1 MKKRGSRIVSALLA
15 VLMVFGLVGC
25 GEKQAGS
32 TPEEKAAAK
41 NYVYR
46 MQEIETG
53 LADDISIDRVSYVD
67 GRIYFIGM
75 QYLWGEQIGRIVSLY
90 SLNMD
95 GSDEKQVELINTV
108 RDNPDWIDEGD
119 ESITDDPVVL
129 PGGIEDDMGVE
140 PRDVDTGVAV
150 QDDAAAD
157 TEAATQDIAV
167 PVATEE
173 SAMPVVTEEPASE
186 DKPDEGAGDGEYT
199 QQYSDMYTSGCTI
212 DESGVY
218 FVLETSSYA
227 FDADG
232 NYVDLGNTLEL
243 CAYTLDGAERYRTML
258 NEDQNQDYMYFDY
271 VLVGKDGGIALVGNN
286 TLMTV
291 DGQGN
296 VSAKTELNSTGGW
309 TQGAFVGKDGAINL
323 ICVNDSYTKLS
334 LKKINFTTGADMGE
348 EELPDFLN
356 NYGIKGGQSYDLILT
371 NSMGMY
377 GYNLG
382 DADVTPVFSYINS
395 DITSDSM
402 GNLVEAGEGK
412 IIATYYDPD
421 TYMTKLAVL
430 NHVDPA
436 DIPDKEVLTLACY
449 YLDYNLRRR
458 VVDFNKE
465 SELYRITIKD
475 YSSYASMDDYTAG
488 YTQLNND
495 ILAGQMPDILVLDA
509 YNMPVESYIAKGLF
523 ADISK
528 LIEKDEELNMDD
540 YLTNVFD
547 AYKVD
552 GKLYS
557 IIPSFS
563 IATVIGKASMVGDTP
578 GWTMEDLQALMAKY
592 PDASPFG
599 EDMSRSTMLNYSMI
613 FSGAHFVD
621 RTSGACNF
629 NSEEFISLL
638 DFLTQF
644 PEETETDDDYW
655 MNYETQWRDGRSLLM
670 SANIGNFRN
679 YNQFA
684 KGYFGEKVTPI
695 GFPTGEGNGAVIEAD
710 SQYAISAKSGNIDG
724 AWEFLRYY
732 LTEEYQSSDEFSWRF
747 PVLKSAMEKRME
759 EAQERPYWEDEDG
772 NKQYYD
778 DTWYIGGEEFVIDPM
793 TKEEAQ
799 ELYDYIISV
808 NKAYYTDESLVN
820 IIEEEAAAYFKGQKS
835 AAEVADIIQSRAKIY
850 ISESR

>member
-15 VLMVFGLVGC
+15 ALMVFGLAGC
-25 GEKQAGS
+25 GEKQTGS

-46 MQEIETG
+46 LQDVETD
-53 LADDISIDRVSYVD
+53 LINDEISINQISYVD

-90 SLNMD
+90 SLNTD

-119 ESITDDPVVL
+119 EGITDDPVVL
-129 PGGIEDDMGVE
+129 PDGIDDDMGVE

-150 QDDAAAD
+150 QDDAAED
-157 TEAATQDIAV
+157 EDIATQDIAV
-167 PVATEE
+167 PVT
-173 SAMPVVTEEPASE
+173 TEEPASE
-186 DKPDEGAGDGEYT
+186 DKPDAGAGDGGYT
-199 QQYSDMYTSGCTI
+199 EQYTDMYTSGCTI

-227 FDADG
+227 FDAAG

-243 CAYTLDGAERYRTML
+243 CAYTLDGSERYRTML

-296 VSAKTELNSTGGW
+296 LSAKTELNSTGGW

-371 NSMGMY
+371 NSMGMF

-382 DADVTPVFSYINS
+382 DADVTPIFSYINS

-402 GNLVEAGEGK
+402 GNLVEAGEDK

-421 TYMTKLAVL
+421 TYVTKLAVL

-449 YLDYNLRRR
+449 YLDYNMRRR

-465 SELYRITIKD
+465 SERYRITVKD
-475 YSSYASMDDYTAG
+475 YSGYASMDDYTAG

-495 ILAGQMPDILVLDA
+495 ILAGQMPDILVLDT
-509 YNMPVESYIAKGLF
+509 YNMPIESYIAKGLLT
-523 ADISK
+523 DVSK

-540 YLTNVFD
+540 YLGNVFD

-557 IIPSFS
+557 IVPSFN
-563 IATVIGKASMVGDTP
+563 IATVIGKASMVGDAP

-599 EDMSRSTMLNYSMI
+599 EDMSRSAMLNYSMI

-629 NSEEFISLL
+629 NSEEFIGLL
-638 DFLTQF
+638 EFLAQF
-644 PEETETDDDYW
+644 PEEAETDDDYW
-655 MNYETQWRDGRSLLM
+655 ANYESQWRDGRSLLM
-670 SANIGNFRN
+670 STNIGNFRS

-695 GFPTGEGNGAVIEAD
+695 GFPTNEGNGAVIVAD

-732 LTEEYQSSDEFSWRF
+732 LTDEYQNSDEFSWRF

-759 EAQERPYWEDEDG
+759 EAQERPYWEDENG
-772 NKQYYD
+772 KKQYYD
-778 DTWYIGGEEFVIDPM
+778 DTWYIGGEEIVIDPM

-799 ELYDYIISV
+799 ELYDYIITV
-808 NKAYYTDESLVN
+808 NKAYYTDDALVN

-850 ISESR
+850 ISEGR

>member
-15 VLMVFGLVGC
+15 VLMVFGLAGC

-46 MQEIETG
+46 LQDVETDLINDEIN
-53 LADDISIDRVSYVD
+53 IDQISYVD

-75 QYLWGEQIGRIVSLY
+75 QYLWGEQTGRIVSLY
-90 SLNMD
+90 SLNTD
-95 GSDEKQVELINTV
+95 GSDERQVELINTV
-108 RDNPDWIDEGD
+108 RDNPDWIDDGD
-119 ESITDDPVVL
+119 EDIIDDPVVL
-129 PGGIEDDMGVE
+129 PDGIDDDMGVE
-140 PRDVDTGVAV
+140 PRDVDTGAAV
-150 QDDAAAD
+150 QDDAAED
-157 TEAATQDIAV
+157 TDIATQDIAV
-167 PVATEE
+167 PVT
-173 SAMPVVTEEPASE
+173 TEEPASE
-186 DKPDEGAGDGEYT
+186 DKPDAGAGDGGYT
-199 QQYSDMYTSGCTI
+199 EQSTDMYTSGCTI

-227 FDADG
+227 SDADG
-232 NYVDLGNTLEL
+232 NYVDLGSTLEL

-296 VSAKTELNSTGGW
+296 LSAKTELNSTGGW

-371 NSMGMY
+371 NSMGMF

-382 DADVTPVFSYINS
+382 DADVTPIFSYINS

-402 GNLVEAGEGK
+402 GNLVEAGEDK

-458 VVDFNKE
+458 VVAFNKE

-475 YSSYASMDDYTAG
+475 YSSYASMDDYSAG

-495 ILAGQMPDILVLDA
+495 IAAGQMPDILVLDA
-509 YNMPVESYIAKGLF
+509 YNMPIESYIAKGLF

-578 GWTMEDLQALMAKY
+578 GWTMEDLQTLMAKY

-599 EDMSRSTMLNYSMI
+599 EDMDRTTMLNSPVPTLWTEPA
-613 FSGAHFVD
+613 AHV
-621 RTSGACNF
+621 
-629 NSEEFISLL
+629 I
-638 DFLTQF
+638 LTQ
-644 PEETETDDDYW
+644 
-655 MNYETQWRDGRSLLM
+655 RSL
-670 SANIGNFRN
+670 SACWTFWLSSRRRRIRMM
-679 YNQFA
+679 
-684 KGYFGEKVTPI
+684 I
-695 GFPTGEGNGAVIEAD
+695 TG
-710 SQYAISAKSGNIDG
+710 
-724 AWEFLRYY
+724 
-732 LTEEYQSSDEFSWRF
+732 
-747 PVLKSAMEKRME
+747 
-759 EAQERPYWEDEDG
+759 
-772 NKQYYD
+772 
-778 DTWYIGGEEFVIDPM
+778 
-793 TKEEAQ
+793 
-799 ELYDYIISV
+799 
-808 NKAYYTDESLVN
+808 
-820 IIEEEAAAYFKGQKS
+820 
-835 AAEVADIIQSRAKIY
+835 
-850 ISESR
+850 

>member
-15 VLMVFGLVGC
+15 VLMVFGLAGC

-46 MQEIETG
+46 LQDVETDLINDEIN
-53 LADDISIDRVSYVD
+53 IDQISYVD

-75 QYLWGEQIGRIVSLY
+75 QYLWGEQTGHIVSLY
-90 SLNMD
+90 SLNTD
-95 GSDEKQVELINTV
+95 GSDERQVELINTV
-108 RDNPDWIDEGD
+108 RDNPDWIDDGD
-119 ESITDDPVVL
+119 EDIIDDPVVL
-129 PGGIEDDMGVE
+129 PDGIDDDMGVE
-140 PRDVDTGVAV
+140 PRDVDTGAAV
-150 QDDAAAD
+150 QDDAAED
-157 TEAATQDIAV
+157 TDIATQDIAV
-167 PVATEE
+167 PVT
-173 SAMPVVTEEPASE
+173 TEEPASE
-186 DKPDEGAGDGEYT
+186 DKPDAGAGDGGYT
-199 QQYSDMYTSGCTI
+199 EQSTDMYTSGCTI

-218 FVLETSSYA
+218 FVLETNSYA
-227 FDADG
+227 SDADG
-232 NYVDLGNTLEL
+232 NYVDLGSTLEL

-296 VSAKTELNSTGGW
+296 LSAKTELNSTGGW

-371 NSMGMY
+371 NSMGMF

-382 DADVTPVFSYINS
+382 DADVTPIFSYINS

-402 GNLVEAGEGK
+402 GNLVEAGEDK

-458 VVDFNKE
+458 VVAFNKE

-475 YSSYASMDDYTAG
+475 YSSYASMDDYSAG

-495 ILAGQMPDILVLDA
+495 IAAGQMPDILVLDA
-509 YNMPVESYIAKGLF
+509 YNMPIESYIAKGLF
-523 ADISK
+523 ADISR

-578 GWTMEDLQALMAKY
+578 GWTMEDLQTLMAKY

-599 EDMSRSTMLNYSMI
+599 EDMDRTTMLNYSMI

-638 DFLTQF
+638 DFLAQF
-644 PEETETDDDYW
+644 PEETNTDDDYW
-655 MNYETQWRDGRSLLM
+655 MNYESQWRDGRSLLM
-670 SANIGNFRN
+670 STNIGSFRN
-679 YNQFA
+679 YNQYV

-695 GFPTGEGNGAVIEAD
+695 GFPANEGNGAVIEAD

-732 LTEEYQSSDEFSWRF
+732 LTDEYQSSDEFSWRF
-747 PVLKSAMEKRME
+747 PVLKSAMEKQIE
-759 EAQERPYWEDEDG
+759 AAQERPYWEDEDG

-778 DTWYIGGEEFVIDPM
+778 DTWYIGGEEIVIDPM

-799 ELYDYIISV
+799 ELYDYIKSV
-808 NKAYYTDESLVN
+808 NKTYYTDESLVN